1 MHNTVHSTELQ
12 HGVHEGGHDGG
23 YDEKPDPFH
32 FEYGVHDDKYYTD
45 FSEQRSGD
53 EYGNIVGEYQV
64 ALPDG
69 RIQYVKYTADGNYG
83 GTTMEVSY
91 TGEARHPEHSGH
103 SLIHESSPI

>member
-1 MHNTVHSTELQ
+1 MKETLTFIDAK
-12 HGVHEGGHDGG
+12 HDL
-23 YDEKPDPFH
+23 
-32 FEYGVHDDKYYTD
+32 
-45 FSEQRSGD
+45 SLSL
-53 EYGNIVGEYQV
+53 QV

-69 RIQYVKYTADGNYG
+69 RIQYVKYTADGTYG